1 MAEISTVGVQQNTP
15 VLVPQKAEVEK
26 TQPQEPPKEQQAPAP
41 EVAPAIVDKA
51 ASDAASSYAIA
62 SINAQTPKV

>member
-15 VLVPQKAEVEK
+15 VVVPQKAEVEK
-26 TQPQEPPKEQQAPAP
+26 TQPQEPPKEQAPAH

-62 SINAQTPKV
+62 SINAQTPKA